1 MIFLSKRRY
10 KFMISDKNAKL
21 CVTISKKMFSDIET
35 ISQEIGMS
43 KTLITVSALQ
53 KYIRNYKNTYG
64 KKGEN

>member
-1 MIFLSKRRY
+1 
-10 KFMISDKNAKL
+10 MISDKNAKL

-35 ISQEIGMS
+35 ISQETGMS